1 MLKGKFAV
9 LSLAVAALLCLQIA
23 GVDTANSGNVDPCK
37 SSASSPAGVVF
48 ACPAGDGDALNVI
61 GLTITVNVRDG
72 VGALGNPIAGV
83 PATDMWLISCNDLLN
98 LCNGSS
104 AITAS
109 AATDVNGNS
118 TFTGDIAAGGCDN
131 GGVRV
136 VVQGI
141 VIDAGVC
148 GVGCVPVKVRSAD
161 FNANGVPTDAVD
173 FGAFTSGYPVDPA
186 VNDCRDF
193 NNDNKVDVVDF
204 AKYTGHYNNCPTAPH
219 QCDGNCP

>member
-9 LSLAVAALLCLQIA
+9 LTLAAAALLCLQIA
-23 GVDTANSGNVDPCK
+23 GVDTANSGNVDPCN
-37 SSASSPAGVVF
+37 SSATSPAGVIF
-48 ACPAGDGDALNVI
+48 ACPQGDGDPLQTL
-61 GLTITVNVRDG
+61 GLTISVTVKDATLPSGLPV
-72 VGALGNPIAGV
+72 AGV

-98 LCNGSS
+98 LCNGSA

-109 AATDVNGNS
+109 AATDVNGQT

-141 VIDAGVC
+141 VVGAGVC
-148 GVGCVPVKVRSAD
+148 ADPCVPVKVRSAD
-161 FNANGVPTDAVD
+161 FDADGTATDIQD
-173 FGAFTSGYPVDPA
+173 FAFFGTGYPVNPA

-193 NNDNKVDVVDF
+193 DNNALVNIVDF
-204 AKYTGHYNNCPTAPH
+204 AKYTSHYAHTCA
-219 QCDGNCP
+219 

>member
-9 LSLAVAALLCLQIA
+9 LSLAAAALLSLQIA
-23 GVDTANSGNVDPCK
+23 GVDTANSGNVSPCN
-37 SSASSPAGVVF
+37 SSATSPAGVIF
-48 ACPAGDGDALNVI
+48 ACPMGDGDALNVL
-61 GLTITVNVRDG
+61 GLTITVTVLDNVG
-72 VGALGNPIAGV
+72 GGSPIPGI

-109 AATDVNGNS
+109 AATDVNGQS

-141 VIDAGVC
+141 VIGAGIC
-148 GVGCVPVKVRSAD
+148 ADPCVPVKVRSSD
-161 FNANGVPTDAVD
+161 LNASGVPDITDFSTFA
-173 FGAFTSGYPVDPA
+173 SGYPVDPA

-193 NNDNKVDVVDF
+193 NNDSKVDVVDF
-204 AKYTGHYNNCPTAPH
+204 AKFSQHYD
-219 QCDGNCP
+219 DGVILHRCS

>member
-9 LSLAVAALLCLQIA
+9 LSLAAAALLGLTIA
-23 GVDTANSGNVDPCK
+23 GVDTANSGNVDPCN
-37 SSASSPAGVVF
+37 SLTSSPAGVIF
-48 ACPAGDGDALNVI
+48 ACPQGDGDALNI
-61 GLTITVNVRDG
+61 LGLTITVTVRDD
-72 VGALGNPIAGV
+72 VNAAIPGV

-109 AATDVNGNS
+109 AATDVNGVS

-141 VIDAGVC
+141 VIGAGIC
-148 GVGCVPVKVRSAD
+148 ADPCVAVKVRSAD
-161 FNANGVPTDAVD
+161 FNASGVATDAID
-173 FGAFTSGYPVDPA
+173 FGFFTSGYPVDPA
-186 VNDCRDF
+186 INDCRDF
-193 NNDNKVDVVDF
+193 DNNNKVDVVDF
-204 AKYTGHYNNCPTAPH
+204 AKYTGHYNHSCN
-219 QCDGNCP
+219 

>member
-9 LSLAVAALLCLQIA
+9 LSLAAAALLCLQIA
-23 GVDTANSGNVDPCK
+23 GVDTANSGNVSPCN
-37 SSASSPAGVVF
+37 SSATGPAGVAF
-48 ACPAGDGDALNVI
+48 ACPQGDGDALNVL
-61 GLTITVNVRDG
+61 GLTITVTVLDNVG
-72 VGALGNPIAGV
+72 PGSPIPGI

-109 AATDVNGNS
+109 AATDVNGQS

-141 VIDAGVC
+141 VIGAGIC
-148 GVGCVPVKVRSAD
+148 ADPCVAVQVRSAD
-161 FNANGVPTDAVD
+161 FNANGTATDAID
-173 FGAFTSGYPVDPA
+173 FGFFTAGYPVNPA

-193 NNDNKVDVVDF
+193 NNDTKVDVVDF
-204 AKYTGHYNNCPTAPH
+204 AKYTGHYQHTCL
-219 QCDGNCP
+219 